1 MTDGI
6 VCHAKQTSLMVHPC
20 DSSYLSAA
28 LPHNVG
34 LQAWQWYG
42 IEFVGTSNFFQ
53 GKPTVKLRHTFTHWS
68 YLLKVLAGRSLTASC
83 GLDTV
88 TTKLMLVGTT
98 CPLAGGLVR
107 HLWPF
112 CCVEKS
118 LCNEWEVCLCP
129 ALQKSC
135 LFLNAVNLEA
145 KYAKAA
151 GSDVTRLFWW
161 PRTSCFSKSRAF
173 VARILTWQSMIQC
186 TFFIGHFGASAFLK
200 Q

>member
-1 MTDGI
+1 MQSKPRSWFILVIAHIWVLCFHTTLASKPHSDM
-6 VCHAKQTSLMVHPC
+6 ALSLLVR
-20 DSSYLSAA
+20 A
-28 LPHNVG
+28 
-34 LQAWQWYG
+34 
-42 IEFVGTSNFFQ
+42 FFCQ
-53 GKPTVKLRHTFTHWS
+53 GKPTVKLQHTFTHWS

-88 TTKLMLVGTT
+88 TTKLMLVATT

-129 ALQKSC
+129 ALQKSR

-145 KYAKAA
+145 NYAKAA

-161 PRTSCFSKSRAF
+161 PRTSCFSKSRTF
-173 VARILTWQSMIQC
+173 VARILTWQSMI
-186 TFFIGHFGASAFLK
+186 
-200 Q
+200 